1 MYLHNILNRS
11 EGELVKR
18 VYVAQRNNPT
28 KGDFIELVKQDLN
41 DIGEDFDEEK
51 IRCQTKT
58 IFKAHIKNKI
68 KEAVFT
74 KLKDTKKTHSKIR
87 DITYDQFKIQP
98 YLNSFSLTTEMT
110 KILFNMRSAMTRNF
124 KCNFSSMFKGD
135 LRCSLKCSNLD
146 QLDQQS
152 HLLHCEAVK

>member
-41 DIGEDFDEEK
+41 DIGEDFDEET

-58 IFKAHIKNKI
+58 IFKAHI
-68 KEAVFT
+68 
-74 KLKDTKKTHSKIR
+74 
-87 DITYDQFKIQP
+87 
-98 YLNSFSLTTEMT
+98 
-110 KILFNMRSAMTRNF
+110 
-124 KCNFSSMFKGD
+124 
-135 LRCSLKCSNLD
+135 
-146 QLDQQS
+146 
-152 HLLHCEAVK
+152 

>member
-74 KLKDTKKTHSKIR
+74 KL
-87 DITYDQFKIQP
+87 
-98 YLNSFSLTTEMT
+98 
-110 KILFNMRSAMTRNF
+110 
-124 KCNFSSMFKGD
+124 
-135 LRCSLKCSNLD
+135 
-146 QLDQQS
+146 
-152 HLLHCEAVK
+152 